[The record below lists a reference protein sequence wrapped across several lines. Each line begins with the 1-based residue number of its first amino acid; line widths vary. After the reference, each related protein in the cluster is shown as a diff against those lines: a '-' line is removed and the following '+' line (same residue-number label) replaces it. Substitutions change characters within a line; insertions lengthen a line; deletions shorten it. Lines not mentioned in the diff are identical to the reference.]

1 MFHDV
6 QFVMGN
12 HLHMIYV
19 EEATLTIG
27 IQQVNYQGNHRKSLF
42 LSVEDSL
49 KKLQTD
55 YIDILYIH
63 LFVALPEWP
72 VR

>member
-6 QFVMGN
+6 QPVMGN
-12 HLHMIYV
+12 HLYMIYA

-27 IQQVNYQGNHRKSLF
+27 IRQVNYQGNHRKSLF

-49 KKLQTD
+49 KKLQTT
-55 YIDILYIH
+55 YIDLLYLH
-63 LFVALPEWP
+63 MYSYTSCVL
-72 VR
+72 